1 MKESASNHP
10 IGEHIKNLPQNE
22 RYAAVVA
29 LYQDICL
36 RQDLLNKDTFT
47 IFSSGILDSLLEYER
62 QYLADLMVTGMQEP
76 HRLSCESHMWGLS
89 RIVPK
94 LHNLYQRGY
103 AESILLAADRF
114 NIRECALETLV
125 DLIRSLKIEER
136 ADMSYFFSG
145 MLKGNASTP
154 LKITLVKLVQ
164 RVMDCVP
171 EAEGLVLADCVIPL
185 IYNSDRELV
194 RHALN
199 YFNTCFDLLAA
210 QHRFSYARM
219 LGSLVTDVT
228 FGPDVLPILSRI
240 IAKLPNEMERERI
253 SALIEAHSSQPEQIA
268 SNKALKLSSR

>member
-1 MKESASNHP
+1 MNESATIHP
-10 IGEHIKNLPQNE
+10 IGEHIKNLPPTE

-29 LYQDICL
+29 HYQKICL
-36 RQDLLNKDTFT
+36 RQDLLNKDTFA
-47 IFSSGILDSLLEYER
+47 IFTTELLDYLLEYER

-89 RIVPK
+89 MIVPK
-94 LHNLYQRGY
+94 LNNLYQRGY
-103 AESILLAADRF
+103 AESILLAADRL

-125 DLIRSLKIEER
+125 HLIRSLKIEER
-136 ADMSYFFSG
+136 ADMSYYFSG

-164 RVMDCVP
+164 QVMDCVP

-185 IYNSDRELV
+185 IYSSDRDLV

-199 YFNTCFDLLAA
+199 YFNTCFDLLCA

-228 FGPDVLPILSRI
+228 FGPDVVPILSRI
-240 IAKLPNEMERERI
+240 ISKLPNEMERERI
-253 SALIEAHSSQPEQIA
+253 RTLIEEHGFQPQKA
-268 SNKALKLSSR
+268 VSNKALKLSSR